1 MYQCSYMF
9 PVFKEKES
17 NLGQQ
22 QSLLVT
28 VLRPN
33 VVTDFI
39 LKELEVLKVP
49 STRFSL

>member
-1 MYQCSYMF
+1 MF
-9 PVFKEKES
+9 PVFMEKAGS

-22 QSLLVT
+22 QCLLVT
-28 VLRPN
+28 VLRTN

-39 LKELEVLKVP
+39 LKELKVLKVP